1 MALRRCPISFKS
13 LMHTIFQTSLRN
25 NPIIKKPGWVAISV
39 TILILLLTNA
49 ANSHARSE
57 QEIKAVYLYNFLK
70 FVTWP
75 DLPSNSPF
83 SLCVLGEDIVNDRL
97 KNLAGQPVTGE
108 AISIHFLN
116 KPSSEQQCNALFIGE
131 SEKKFIK
138 EIVQFYSK
146 TPTLTISSVDNF
158 IQSGGMIGFITQGN
172 LIRFNI
178 NLKQARQTQL
188 SISSKLLEL
197 AIEVEQ

>member
-13 LMHTIFQTSLRN
+13 LMQTIFHTCCRN
-25 NPIIKKPGWVAISV
+25 DLNTKKRGWVAISF
-39 TILILLLTNA
+39 TILLLLLIIA
-49 ANSHARSE
+49 PNSHARSE
-57 QEIKAVYLYNFLK
+57 QEIKAVYLYNFMK

-75 DLPSNSPF
+75 DLASNSPF

-97 KNLAGQPVTGE
+97 KTLAGQPVNGE
-108 AISIHFLN
+108 ALSIHFMS
-116 KPSSEQQCNALFIGE
+116 KPSSDQHCSAVFIGE

-146 TPTLTISSVDNF
+146 TPTLTVSSVENF
-158 IQSGGMIGFITQGN
+158 IQSGGMIGFIAQGN

-178 NLKQARQTQL
+178 NLKQARETQL

-197 AIEVEQ
+197 AIKVEQ